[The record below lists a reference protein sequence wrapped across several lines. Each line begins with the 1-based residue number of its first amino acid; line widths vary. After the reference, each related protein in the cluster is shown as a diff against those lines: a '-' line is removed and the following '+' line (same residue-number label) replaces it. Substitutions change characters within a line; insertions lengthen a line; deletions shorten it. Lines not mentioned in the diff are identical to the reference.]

1 MILVPPEAPTTERTL
16 LVVALTTMVGVI
28 EDNGRLPGLM
38 KLAGL
43 GGTPKALVTLGDEKS
58 SISSFRMM
66 PVCSDVNPAPK
77 LAPQHPAKIRYHT
90 KQLCFY
96 YVSLVVGEYLE
107 LLANYL
113 ILSLD
118 GRTD

>member
-1 MILVPPEAPTTERTL
+1 MPPEAPTTERTL

-58 SISSFRMM
+58 SIQSFRMM

-77 LAPQHPAKIRYHT
+77 LAPSTPRKFDITQNNF
-90 KQLCFY
+90 FY
-96 YVSLVVGEYLE
+96 YVSLVVGVFRV
-107 LLANYL
+107 
-113 ILSLD
+113 IS
-118 GRTD
+118 